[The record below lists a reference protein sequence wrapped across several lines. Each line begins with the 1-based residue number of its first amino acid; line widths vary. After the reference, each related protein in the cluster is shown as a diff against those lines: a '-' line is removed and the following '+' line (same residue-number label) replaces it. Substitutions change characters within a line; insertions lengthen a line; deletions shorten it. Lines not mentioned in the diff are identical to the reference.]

1 MRILVLLSRIPWP
14 LEKGDKLRAY
24 YQLQELSKC
33 HEICLVCL
41 TDRPPHPEAM
51 EKLESFCTEVHFLR
65 LSRFKILLSLVFGL
79 FDSKPLQI
87 NYFYQTKTRKELDR
101 IIQKWMPNHI
111 FTQLVRTAE
120 YLKKY
125 SIFPITLDYMD
136 AFSEGA
142 NRRISKTTFLLQ
154 PLFKLESKRLAK
166 YEAEVFD
173 IFKHKI
179 IISKKDR
186 EHIHH
191 IDRNEIHIVKN
202 GVDLAAFSP
211 DQLAKKT
218 TDLLFTGNMNYPPNV
233 SAAKRLAKE
242 ILPELSKSFPEIK
255 LTIAGA
261 TPHAT
266 VKALENNQVIITG
279 WVPKIQPIYSSARV
293 FVAPME
299 IGSGMQNKILEAMAM
314 EIPVVTSRLAA
325 EPIGAKHNNELLV
338 ADSNE
343 EFIQCIHSLLTDQN
357 LRDEITQNA
366 KNFVKEKFSWKS
378 NTAKLLELIQNN

>member
-1 MRILVLLSRIPWP
+1 
-14 LEKGDKLRAY
+14 
-24 YQLQELSKC
+24 
-33 HEICLVCL
+33 
-41 TDRPPHPEAM
+41 
-51 EKLESFCTEVHFLR
+51 
-65 LSRFKILLSLVFGL
+65 
-79 FDSKPLQI
+79 
-87 NYFYQTKTRKELDR
+87 
-101 IIQKWMPNHI
+101 
-111 FTQLVRTAE
+111 
-120 YLKKY
+120 
-125 SIFPITLDYMD
+125 
-136 AFSEGA
+136 
-142 NRRISKTTFLLQ
+142 
-154 PLFKLESKRLAK
+154 
-166 YEAEVFD
+166 
-173 IFKHKI
+173 
-179 IISKKDR
+179 
-186 EHIHH
+186 
-191 IDRNEIHIVKN
+191 
-202 GVDLAAFSP
+202 
-211 DQLAKKT
+211 
-218 TDLLFTGNMNYPPNV
+218 
-233 SAAKRLAKE
+233 LAKE